1 MAGGKLYSYIAGT
14 TTPQSTYTDSTSAT
28 ANANPVILDSRGEA
42 GVWLADDA
50 FYKLSL
56 YTADNILVWTVD
68 QISSNITLAALA
80 ESNGSS
86 LIGYLPAGT
95 GAVATTVQTKLR
107 ETVSVKDFGAVG
119 DGVTND
125 TTPLTNFLTAA
136 SGKKAFL
143 PAGTYKITS
152 LISIALTDC
161 EIVGVPGS
169 TIIQGSFG
177 YALLNLLA
185 SNDVVFSG
193 ITFQNDYI
201 NATQDGAF
209 ATVYSFKS
217 NLSNIRFENCT
228 FSIPNANGNGLVIY
242 LNTASTDVN
251 TCTNLSV
258 EYCTFLNCG
267 RQATTFMNRSTQS
280 GAEGFFKGL
289 RFNNNLGKNLGLNG
303 NYGMLISLD
312 GVGEDFTVNNNRLE
326 NFYDLGIE
334 CAGWKNGQIIGNT
347 FDLMSRLTKPI
358 GLGPGGVTGTLPIN
372 VSVMLNKCMS
382 AATSNGYLIQSSN
395 CLVEGNYFW
404 TNGADQALLVRSSL
418 SNIFRDNYYKNTHPT
433 AARYGCL
440 YEDSAATGC
449 YGNKSFDETFD
460 TAGGTGNFATLR
472 FYGTANVKQ
481 NVVYRPL
488 ILKSA
493 GGTYYDEST
502 GAINNLVV
510 NGTYSASTLFG
521 LDYVTQNFT
530 TDADMTMT
538 IQYYSAAVLRVT
550 NTALTI
556 GRNVILPSIIK
567 TWDVINATAQTLTF
581 KAATGTG
588 IAVATGKSARLF
600 WDGTN
605 MVRITADA

>member
-1 MAGGKLYSYIAGT
+1 MSTLKLNTPSGGSIAVVPTDTASNVTLTLPAT
-14 TTPQSTYTDSTSAT
+14 TTSLVDSS
-28 ANANPVILDSRGEA
+28 
-42 GVWLADDA
+42 
-50 FYKLSL
+50 
-56 YTADNILVWTVD
+56 
-68 QISSNITLAALA
+68 TLAA
-80 ESNGSS
+80 SGGSALVGFLQS
-86 LIGYLPAGT
+86 GT
-95 GAVATTVQTKLR
+95 GAVAGTVQTKLR
-107 ETVSVKDFGAVG
+107 ETVSVLDFGAVG

-125 TTPLTNFLTAA
+125 TTALTNFLNAA
-136 SGKKAFL
+136 SGKQAFL

-185 SNDVVFSG
+185 SSDVVFSG

-201 NATQDGAF
+201 NSTQDGAS
-209 ATVYSFKS
+209 ATVYSFQK
-217 NLSNIRFENCT
+217 NLANIRFENCT

-251 TCTNLSV
+251 TCTNFSV

-280 GAEGFFKGL
+280 GADGFFKGL

-358 GLGPGGVTGTLPIN
+358 GLGPGSVTGTLPTN

-382 AATSNGYLIQSSN
+382 AATNNGYLIQASN
-395 CLVEGNYFW
+395 CLVQGNYFW

-440 YEDSAATGC
+440 YDDGSATGC

-460 TAGGTGNFATLR
+460 TAGGAGNFAPLR

-481 NVVYRPL
+481 NVAYRPL
-488 ILKSA
+488 ILKGA
-493 GGTYYDEST
+493 GGAYYDENTS
-502 GAINNLVV
+502 AINNLVV
-510 NGTYSASTLFG
+510 NGTDLANTLYD
-521 LDYVTQNFT
+521 LDYLTQNFT

-538 IQYYSAAVLRVT
+538 LQYYSAAVLRVT
-550 NTALTI
+550 NSALTI
-556 GRNVILPSIIK
+556 GRNVTLPSIIK

-588 IAVATGKSARLF
+588 IAVATGKAARLF
-600 WDGTN
+600 WNGTN